1 MELNSYQNDA
11 MRTAI
16 YPIDRGLDYAINGL
30 TGEAGEL
37 SGSYAKAIRDDNGYI
52 TPSRKEHLLM
62 ELGDILWMC
71 AAVAREL
78 DTPLEH
84 VAHMNLNKLES
95 RARRGTLK
103 GNGDQR

>member
-1 MELNSYQNDA
+1 MNLNSYQNEA

-37 SGSYAKAIRDDNGYI
+37 SGAYAKAIRDDNGVI
-52 TPSRKEHLLM
+52 TPSRKQHLLL
-62 ELGDILWMC
+62 ELGDIMWMC

-78 DTPLEH
+78 DTPLEV

-95 RARRGTLK
+95 RQRRGTLN
-103 GNGDQR
+103 GNGDNR